1 MRRTLFLMLAL
12 LPFINAFGQAKKAAP
27 PSKPV
32 YGENAGFYYTKDHS
46 WGFRF
51 KNNGWSYFQQNAK
64 IVAERKRRFV
74 EYEFGR
80 IKHEKETRMSSF
92 FTGGITTKPKAY
104 VFGKQYSLYNFD
116 VRWGNA
122 HLLGYKANRN
132 GVSLWVNYAAGPSL
146 ALLKPYQLILFYP
159 DSNSTNGITSANL
172 VTTAYNE
179 SVADHF
185 LDPNFIYGAAGFW
198 KGWAIKPV
206 PGISARIG
214 FQVDFSSAPDGINLV
229 EFGVENHTYFWAT
242 PLMAS
247 GPNHQSWTSIY
258 LSFQF
263 GSKK

>member
-1 MRRTLFLMLAL
+1 MFCISFLL
-12 LPFINAFGQAKKAAP
+12 LSIQSFGQGTKAAP
-27 PSKPV
+27 PKKPV
-32 YGENAGFYYTKDHS
+32 YGENVGFYYTTDKS
-46 WGFRF
+46 SGLRF
-51 KNNGWSYFQQNAK
+51 KNNGWSYFRQYGK
-64 IVAERKRRFV
+64 IVGERKRRFI

-80 IKHEKETRMSSF
+80 IKHEKDTKTSSL
-92 FTGGITTKPKAY
+92 FTGGILSNPKAY
-104 VFGKQYSLYNFD
+104 VFGKQYSMYTCD
-116 VRWGNA
+116 VRWGYA

-159 DSNSTNGITSANL
+159 DSNSSSGITSANL
-172 VTTAYNE
+172 VTSSYNA
-179 SVADHF
+179 S
-185 LDPNFIYGAAGFW
+185 GFW

-206 PGISARIG
+206 PGISARLG
-214 FQVDFSSAPDGINLV
+214 FQVDFSNAPEGINLV
-229 EFGVENHTYFWAT
+229 EFGVENHTYFWST

>member
-1 MRRTLFLMLAL
+1 MRRILFLMIAL
-12 LPFINAFGQAKKAAP
+12 SWSMTLLGQAKKADP
-27 PSKPV
+27 PKKPV
-32 YGENAGFYYTKDHS
+32 YGENVGFYYTSDRS
-46 WGFRF
+46 AGFRF
-51 KNNGWSYFQQNAK
+51 KNNGWSYFRQYGT
-64 IVAERKRRFV
+64 IVAERKRRFI

-80 IKHEKETRMSSF
+80 VKHEKETKSSSL
-92 FTGGITTKPKAY
+92 FTGGITSNPKSY
-104 VFGKQYSLYNFD
+104 VFGKQYSMYTCD

-159 DSNSTNGITSANL
+159 DTNSNTGITSANL
-172 VTTAYNE
+172 VTTSYNE
-179 SVADHF
+179 KVADHF

-206 PGISARIG
+206 PGISARFG
-214 FQVDFSSAPDGINLV
+214 FQVDFSGAPDGINLI
-229 EFGVENHTYFWAT
+229 EFGVENHTYFLPT

-263 GSKK
+263 GGKK